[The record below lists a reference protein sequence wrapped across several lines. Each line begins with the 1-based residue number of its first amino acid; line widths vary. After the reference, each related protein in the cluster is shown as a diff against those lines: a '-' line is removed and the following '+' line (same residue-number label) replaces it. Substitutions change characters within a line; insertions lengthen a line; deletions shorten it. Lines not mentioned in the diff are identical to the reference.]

1 MIMKLDL
8 LSPHIM
14 KLLRREMNQF
24 ATGDCFVTWGYQIE
38 DEADIP
44 KMPEAVS
51 KQERNEVKTLRQL
64 TLNLKIL
71 NFLSNMSKYLPL
83 LFK

>member
-1 MIMKLDL
+1 MKLDL

>member
-1 MIMKLDL
+1 
-8 LSPHIM
+8 M

-64 TLNLKIL
+64 TLNIKIL

-83 LFK
+83 LFKQV